1 VTPSE
6 RRVARLTVL
15 LGGSGVLHFLA
26 PKPYRKIVPPS
37 LGDPATLVRR
47 SGIAELGCAALLAVP
62 QTRRLGGWASAA
74 LFVAVFPA
82 NLYAVK
88 AVGSRRAA
96 KAVAIARLPL
106 QLPMITSALAVA
118 REG

>member
-1 VTPSE
+1 VTPQ
-6 RRVARLTVL
+6 RRRIARLAVL
-15 LGGSGVLHFLA
+15 LGGSGVLHLLV
-26 PKPYRKIVPPS
+26 PKPYQKIVPPGF
-37 LGDPATLVRR
+37 GDPAAMVKL
-47 SGIAELGCAALLAVP
+47 SGVAELGCAALLLTPRA
-62 QTRRLGGWASAA
+62 RRLGGWASAA

-88 AVGSRRAA
+88 VVGSHRGA

-118 REG
+118 RQR

>member
-1 VTPSE
+1 VTSQR
-6 RRVARLTVL
+6 RRVARLAVL

-26 PKPYRKIVPPS
+26 PKPYQKIVPPGF
-37 LGDPATLVRR
+37 GDPAAIVRL
-47 SGIAELGCAALLAVP
+47 SGVAELGCAALLLTP
-62 QTRRLGGWASAA
+62 RSRRLGGWASAT

-88 AVGSRRAA
+88 VVGSHRAA
-96 KAVAIARLPL
+96 KAVALARLPL

-118 REG
+118 RER

>member
-1 VTPSE
+1 VSPAQ
-6 RRVARLTVL
+6 RRIARLTVL

-26 PKPYRKIVPPS
+26 PAPYRKIVPPAF
-37 LGDPATLVRR
+37 GDPARLVRL
-47 SGIAELGCAALLAVP
+47 SGIAELGCAALLATP

-106 QLPMITSALAVA
+106 QLPMISSALAVT

>member
-1 VTPSE
+1 VTPQ
-6 RRVARLTVL
+6 RRRIVRLTVL

-26 PKPYRKIVPPS
+26 PKPYQKIVPPGF
-37 LGDPATLVRR
+37 GDPAAMVKI
-47 SGIAELGCAALLAVP
+47 SGVAELGCAALLLTPRAQRV
-62 QTRRLGGWASAA
+62 GGWASAA
-74 LFVAVFPA
+74 LFVAVLPA

-88 AVGSRRAA
+88 VVGSHRAA

-118 REG
+118 RQR